1 MNNTQKVLLSIY
13 LPITFLILV
22 LDNVFPGIDIV
33 WYLKY
38 TIIITLFLSA
48 LTIRKKFREQN
59 IMALSLFFV
68 VAADFFLVYS
78 LTLKNLK
85 INLIPFGIIGFLLA
99 YLCLIVAYQKN
110 FRVGKKEIITA
121 VFIIVIFLL
130 VILHLIPH
138 IKGVMLIETLIFWF
152 VLCYMT
158 WTSICTI
165 FRKYYNAKIAR
176 LIALSSIL
184 MFICDIGVAYGLF
197 YPVYSE
203 FLITLVKNI
212 VWAAYI
218 LGWTFLTIIISEE
231 NLLD

>member
-1 MNNTQKVLLSIY
+1 MNNTQRVLLSIY

-85 INLIPFGIIGFLLA
+85 INLIPFGITGFLLA

-110 FRVGKKEIITA
+110 FRVEKEEFITA

-130 VILHLIPH
+130 VSLHLIPH

>member
-1 MNNTQKVLLSIY
+1 MNNTQRVLLSIY

-22 LDNVFPGIDIV
+22 LDNVFPGVGIV

-48 LTIRKKFREQN
+48 LNIRKKFREQN
-59 IMALSLFFV
+59 IMTLSLFFV

-110 FRVGKKEIITA
+110 FRVGKKEFITA

-130 VILHLIPH
+130 VSLHLIPH

-218 LGWTFLTIIISEE
+218 MGWTFLTIIISEE